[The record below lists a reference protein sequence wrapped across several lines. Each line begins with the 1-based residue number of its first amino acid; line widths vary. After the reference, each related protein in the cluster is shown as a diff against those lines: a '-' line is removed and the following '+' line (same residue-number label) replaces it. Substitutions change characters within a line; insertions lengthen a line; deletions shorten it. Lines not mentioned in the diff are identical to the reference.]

1 MLRLNFEHLLM
12 GMGMLI
18 IGLLLLNI
26 NLNINQNYTNLE
38 NKLNSQELLLQNQIT
53 KSNFLLE
60 SNTGA
65 LERIANINDVKN
77 FQRTHTGVYSSA
89 TENILVTTK
98 NRTFQEVC
106 LTFLHEIGHAKDYR
120 EQTNSELE
128 IEREKYANDYSY
140 NNAWRCEG
148 LE

>member
-1 MLRLNFEHLLM
+1 MKFEHLLV

-26 NLNINQNYTNLE
+26 NLNVNQNYTNLE

-65 LERIANINDVKN
+65 LERIANINDVRN
-77 FQRTHTGVYSSA
+77 FQKTHNGVYSSA
-89 TENILVTTK
+89 TENILVVTR
-98 NRTFQEVC
+98 NRTFEEVC

-120 EQTNSELE
+120 EQTVSDLE
-128 IEREKYANDYSY
+128 IEREQYADDYMY
-140 NNAWRCEG
+140 ANAWRCEG

>member
-1 MLRLNFEHLLM
+1 MKFEHLLV

-65 LERIANINDVKN
+65 LERIANINDVRN
-77 FQRTHTGVYSSA
+77 FQKTHNGVYSFA
-89 TENILVTTK
+89 TENILVVTRD
-98 NRTFQEVC
+98 RTFEEVC

-120 EQTNSELE
+120 EQTVSELE
-128 IEREKYANDYSY
+128 IEKEKYADDYMY
-140 NNAWRCEG
+140 ANAWRCEG
-148 LE
+148 LK